1 LADLATQSTRP
12 NSADQTTR
20 ELTWWRTQGAQRIGI
35 AAFILFAYL
44 QTIGLQGRPGIMW
57 MNIYFPED
65 LLSLNLSEILD
76 FFRDLRTGIPPAQ
89 ALVEIGTL
97 QYAGGDGLRVLMG
110 DLYRLSLI
118 ASYVIAIRLSSGQSR
133 LQSLLFWAAL
143 VLSAI
148 FLRSTVLIH
157 PQNAQLTDVVYPAL
171 IVLFVALLSKAIRNH
186 QYPAAA
192 AYALLSGLCLSLAEL
207 TRPFVLLL
215 LPVIVIGGAAALF
228 RRRDLSPRRRA
239 ALACLFLAPLLILSG
254 GWHLKLASLN
264 GGQIFWSNYS
274 GYNLANAWPPLERSI
289 STEGLPGGPD
299 PPLRSDRWENR
310 NTQGTYEA
318 SAELQR
324 RWLHD
329 IVLAQPAYT
338 AAHSFY
344 RIWDLLSV
352 HTSAISIQNKP
363 ELTDPIFPFY
373 RTGVWLCCVV
383 LLLRIALLVRQIAS
397 ARSLLPLAT
406 PSSLL
411 ALVTLG
417 SIVLT
422 AIGDHAEEGRFL
434 IMLLPCFVA
443 LLTVDSSTSALP
455 HRARPTWVMPW
466 RSVRTWTR

>member
-228 RRRDLSPRRRA
+228 RRRDLSPRRTRLTIPCTTPDPVWR
-239 ALACLFLAPLLILSG
+239 LACQTGFP
-254 GWHLKLASLN
+254 
-264 GGQIFWSNYS
+264 Q
-274 GYNLANAWPPLERSI
+274 R
-289 STEGLPGGPD
+289 
-299 PPLRSDRWENR
+299 RSDFLV
-310 NTQGTYEA
+310 
-318 SAELQR
+318 ELQR
-324 RWLHD
+324 VQPSQR
-329 IVLAQPAYT
+329 LAPTGTQYLYGGATRRPRPA
-338 AAHSFY
+338 AAFRPVGESQHPG
-344 RIWDLLSV
+344 
-352 HTSAISIQNKP
+352 H
-363 ELTDPIFPFY
+363 
-373 RTGVWLCCVV
+373 
-383 LLLRIALLVRQIAS
+383 LRGERGAS
-397 ARSLLPLAT
+397 APLVARYRSRAT
-406 PSSLL
+406 GLHGG
-411 ALVTLG
+411 A
-417 SIVLT
+417 
-422 AIGDHAEEGRFL
+422 
-434 IMLLPCFVA
+434 
-443 LLTVDSSTSALP
+443 
-455 HRARPTWVMPW
+455 
-466 RSVRTWTR
+466 